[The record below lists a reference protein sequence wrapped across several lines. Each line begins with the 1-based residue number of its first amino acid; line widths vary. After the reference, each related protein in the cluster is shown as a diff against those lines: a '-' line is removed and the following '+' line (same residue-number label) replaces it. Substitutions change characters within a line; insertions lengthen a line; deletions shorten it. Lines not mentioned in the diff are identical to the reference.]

1 MRGGGPIDPRPSPL
15 RANSPLIVDGD
26 HPNTSKSSGST
37 HPSTTVCDFFSLT
50 EGRPNALARRARGA
64 EVPHR
69 PGSSSQPGLA
79 VGTGGG
85 KSISHELTGLAGLAR
100 DPTTPGRHRS
110 PNDFRAT
117 GRPASNVYDG
127 ESQV

>member
-50 EGRPNALARRARGA
+50 EVRPNALARRARGA

-69 PGSSSQPGLA
+69 PGSASQPGLA
-79 VGTGGG
+79 VGTGVG
-85 KSISHELTGLAGLAR
+85 KSISHELTGLPSSPERLNQLGHGLAIEP
-100 DPTTPGRHRS
+100 DPHRH
-110 PNDFRAT
+110 PQILGCCD
-117 GRPASNVYDG
+117 DH
-127 ESQV
+127 